1 MSKSS
6 PPGSCPLIL
15 RRVLLVFLA
24 VHLLA
29 VLAEPLAFF
38 SRSDF
43 QTAPEFN
50 QMRRLVAPYAEWM
63 YLDHGYFFFAPNPG
77 PNHLVGLKSLNTN
90 LQELD
95 PSQIKMPEVLFPDRR
110 KQWPRLLYHRY
121 FMLSEFYNNS
131 FAPTEL
137 LPEDQSDP
145 LFVQRWKQDRAF
157 YESLQKS
164 IQHALGVSGDLV
176 RLERPL
182 PSAQEVVEQGV
193 RLDDSRRIIELSDS
207 PESLLPNQLSPSEQS
222 GAQPAITPPQSSL
235 QKLGPIAP
243 VDQSGAREIIEP
255 IEAGRI
261 PR

>member
-15 RRVLLVFLA
+15 RRVLSVFIA

-50 QMRRLVAPYAEWM
+50 QLRRLVAPYAEWM

-77 PNHLVGLKSLNTN
+77 PNHLVGSKPITTN
-90 LQELD
+90 LQGLD
-95 PSQIKMPEVLFPDRR
+95 QSQLKMPEVLFPDRR
-110 KQWPRLLYHRY
+110 KQWPRLRYHRY

-137 LPEDQSDP
+137 LPEDQSDS
-145 LFVQRWKQDRAF
+145 LFVQRWKEDRAF

-164 IQHALGVSGDLV
+164 IRHALQVSGELV

-182 PSAQEVVEQGV
+182 PSAQEVFEQGV

-207 PESLLPNQLSPSEQS
+207 PESLLPNQVNPREQP
-222 GAQPAITPPQSSL
+222 GPQPTTTAPQSPPQ
-235 QKLGPIAP
+235 KLVPIAP
-243 VDQSGAREIIEP
+243 LDQSGARETIEP